1 MKNRIF
7 RTGLA
12 AAVAALSV
20 TTSAFAAT
28 DTNIDNEVILSYS
41 SDLPSIITQVVTN
54 VNIVNNIDVDVDA
67 SVPKDISVSI
77 PDTSALREN
86 SARLRAGL
94 R

>member
-1 MKNRIF
+1 MKNKIF

-41 SDLPSIITQVVTN
+41 SDLPSIITQIVTN
-54 VNIVNNIDVDVDA
+54 VNVVNNIDIDVDA
-67 SVPKDISVSI
+67 SMPKDISVSI
-77 PDTSALREN
+77 PDTSALRES